1 VNNTTRDLLNWIAR
15 YGSATVLNSRT
26 RELHAA
32 LDLIKDGICYRSQT
46 FPEYFIIKFGT
57 KETS

>member
-1 VNNTTRDLLNWIAR
+1 MLNWIAR
-15 YGSATVLNSRT
+15 YGSATVLNNRT

-46 FPEYFIIKFGT
+46 FPDFFIIKFGT